1 MKKPFIR
8 AQALFRSYLI
18 LDPFVLIVISV
29 ITERTSV
36 LGENALLSYFTT
48 IPTKLVKLVRE
59 KELTDCI
66 DLVTA
71 HLGVNDEQAIAIL
84 KAWQDL
90 GGVR

>member
-1 MKKPFIR
+1 MVKHHTTVFSRLPITV
-8 AQALFRSYLI
+8 
-18 LDPFVLIVISV
+18 DPFKRVVISKYTDLSHA
-29 ITERTSV
+29 ISETS
-36 LGENALLSYFTT
+36 LLTYFTT

-84 KAWQDL
+84 KVWQR
-90 GGVR
+90 GVE